1 LCLDILGPLVVKR
14 PLTARMR
21 ATALRHTG
29 VVEEFTMLQAA
40 VSTTAELVL
49 GRSLDETSRVEI
61 MNELTAKFQK
71 LEELC
76 SRLEGHGKRIC
87 RLLLGPPP
95 SHACWADCLE
105 EAAGRLE
112 AAMAEQRR
120 ANAELEAL

>member
-1 LCLDILGPLVVKR
+1 
-14 PLTARMR
+14 MR

-29 VVEEFTMLQAA
+29 VVEEFTMLQAT

-61 MNELTAKFQK
+61 MNELIAKFQK

-105 EAAGRLE
+105 EAAGRLK